1 MGTCFRGNF
10 HVNSLLC
17 HSQTLGDSRCS
28 SLCLAHGRFEVPSNL
43 VFKLIITLIWNI
55 RSPFQ
60 CSKCRN
66 SRVKQQTSQRSMQSQ
81 WRLDFGLLR
90 KDRSRVRSRLIT
102 TNNEESTQFAY
113 PKMPISTRCYA
124 IAHHELKTP
133 RTINAF
139 RLYYCFRRLFWFN
152 QQIHS
157 VL

>member
-1 MGTCFRGNF
+1 MGTCFRGNN

-28 SLCLAHGRFEVPSNL
+28 SLCLAHGRFEDPSNL

-60 CSKCRN
+60 FSKCRN
-66 SRVKQQTSQRSMQSQ
+66 SRVKQQTSQRSVQSQ

-102 TNNEESTQFAY
+102 TNNEEST
-113 PKMPISTRCYA
+113 PICISQS
-124 IAHHELKTP
+124 AH
-133 RTINAF
+133 INSLLRYRAS
-139 RLYYCFRRLFWFN
+139 RVKNSKNNYCFSSLLLLQTSFL
-152 QQIHS
+152 
-157 VL
+157 V